1 MAASTSAS
9 LIRPRPVRLPRVVRR
24 RSLRVSNTVGSGL
37 RSSGGPARRSRV
49 RDDEPGDA
57 RVLTHRGGR
66 SVTQGPSRRPRDD
79 GPGARRIVAHRLI
92 PGLRRSTCADV
103 CCAVV
108 RNPFA
113 SPLWSNHAFVRV
125 WSAATVSI
133 FGSLITRFALPVIAI
148 LTLHAGPFEVAVVRS
163 IDLLSALLVGFV
175 AGAWVDRLRRRPVLI
190 RADLGR
196 AVLLLTIP
204 VSFVLG
210 TLALWQIIVVA
221 ALAAILTTFFD
232 AADNA
237 YLPTIVE
244 RERLVEANSALA
256 ASGSA
261 AEFMAFGISGFLVQ
275 IFTAP
280 IAIAIDAVS
289 YLMSAILL
297 GSIRREEPP
306 PPKPEDREPVLT
318 EIREGLSLVIHN
330 PILRAFAGAQMALA
344 ALWGIFG
351 ATWFLFVLEDLQL
364 SPAVLGVVAGVGGAS
379 SFIGAIVASRAT
391 GRWGVGPVAI
401 GGMLLAAVGNAFIP
415 LAPAGLPLVAVGCLV
430 MQQLVADSAVTVYDI
445 TEVSVRQT
453 LVHDRA
459 LGRVSSTFKVAA
471 MVAQLVATLAAGV
484 LAEVIGLRA
493 TSWLAPLGGLVGAA
507 ILWFSPVR
515 HLIVLPAAVG
525 GGPPLDPHAIAV
537 AVEMD

>member
-1 MAASTSAS
+1 M
-9 LIRPRPVRLPRVVRR
+9 VREARR
-24 RSLRVSNTVGSGL
+24 RTTRVGSTL
-37 RSSGGPARRSRV
+37 
-49 RDDEPGDA
+49 
-57 RVLTHRGGR
+57 
-66 SVTQGPSRRPRDD
+66 
-79 GPGARRIVAHRLI
+79 
-92 PGLRRSTCADV
+92 
-103 CCAVV
+103 V
-108 RNPFA
+108 RNPFG
-113 SPLWSNHAFVRV
+113 STIWRNQAFVRV
-125 WSAATVSI
+125 WTAATISI
-133 FGSLITRFALPVIAI
+133 FGSLVTRIALPLVAI
-148 LTLHAGPFEVAVVRS
+148 LVLGSGALEVAVLRGL
-163 IDLLSALLVGFV
+163 DLGATLVFGLV

-190 RADLGR
+190 WADLGR
-196 AVLLLTIP
+196 AVLLGSVP
-204 VSFVLG
+204 VAFVLG
-210 TLALWQIIVVA
+210 VLTFPQLLIVSG
-221 ALAAILTTFFD
+221 LAAVLTTFFD

-244 RERLVEANSALA
+244 RERLVDANSALA

-289 YLMSAILL
+289 YLVSATLL
-297 GSIRREEPP
+297 GSIRRPEAA
-306 PPKPEDREPVLT
+306 PPKPEDREPVIT
-318 EIREGLSLVIHN
+318 EIRVGLDLVRHD

-351 ATWFLFVLEDLQL
+351 ATWFLFVLDDLQL

-379 SFIGAIVASRAT
+379 SFIGAVVASRAT
-391 GRWGVGPVAI
+391 QRWGVGPVAI

-415 LAPAGLPLVAVGCLV
+415 LAPSGLPVVAVACLV

-459 LGRVSSTFKVAA
+459 LGRVSSTFHVLA
-471 MVAQLVATLAAGV
+471 VLAQLTATLAAGV

-493 TSWLAPLGGLVGAA
+493 TSWLAPLGGLLGAA

-515 HLIVLPAAVG
+515 QMITLPAAAG
-525 GGPPLDPHAIAV
+525 GSAPTLDPHAIAV
-537 AVEMD
+537 ATEMDQPPGA